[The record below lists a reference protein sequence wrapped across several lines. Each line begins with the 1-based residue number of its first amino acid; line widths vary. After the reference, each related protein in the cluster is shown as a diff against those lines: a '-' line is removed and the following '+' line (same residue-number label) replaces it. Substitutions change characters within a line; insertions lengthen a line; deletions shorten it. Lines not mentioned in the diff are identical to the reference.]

1 MPRKIA
7 LTLLATLLLLVFASY
22 YLILSPQRET
32 TADGLRK
39 RYSVL
44 MIVSDA
50 LRRDVLGCYGGQA
63 VTPNI
68 DRLAENGVLFE
79 NAYSTSPW
87 TAPSAVSMFTGN
99 YATTYTFSQ
108 LINTVQIHVPQSEHL
123 LVEFLKERGYLTH
136 MKIEND
142 QASIHGNLQGFE
154 SLPDVRQFEQTVP
167 VHMIEQIQSI
177 TGTFPGGSAAYKN
190 SLIFLNHLFNMP
202 SDKYFFTLH
211 WMDDPHCPYS
221 PITKF
226 RTMIDVDRSSLTKP
240 EKHYSSCIKET
251 PELNVQEEKFIKDLY
266 AAEVESVDERVG
278 FALEILEQQNRIEN
292 TIIIFTSD
300 HGELFGEHGR
310 FGHGWFGHDC
320 HYFENLIRVPLI
332 IAGADL
338 PKGERRTTNVSL
350 IDLIPTLKDLL
361 GAEYEQDMQGRS
373 FAQVLLNKSKDN
385 RVMYFDDVREHDQVD
400 ALLDDKYKL
409 ICFEGD
415 KYELY
420 DLSIDAEEQHNLA
433 PLSPELAESIY
444 SQILK
449 IREENAIR
457 RSKNEAAFDASTDIL
472 DINKK
477 KMIEKLRSLGYIE

>member
-1 MPRKIA
+1 
-7 LTLLATLLLLVFASY
+7 
-22 YLILSPQRET
+22 
-32 TADGLRK
+32 
-39 RYSVL
+39 
-44 MIVSDA
+44 
-50 LRRDVLGCYGGQA
+50 
-63 VTPNI
+63 
-68 DRLAENGVLFE
+68 
-79 NAYSTSPW
+79 
-87 TAPSAVSMFTGN
+87 
-99 YATTYTFSQ
+99 
-108 LINTVQIHVPQSEHL
+108 
-123 LVEFLKERGYLTH
+123 
-136 MKIEND
+136 
-142 QASIHGNLQGFE
+142 
-154 SLPDVRQFEQTVP
+154 
-167 VHMIEQIQSI
+167 
-177 TGTFPGGSAAYKN
+177 
-190 SLIFLNHLFNMP
+190 
-202 SDKYFFTLH
+202 
-211 WMDDPHCPYS
+211 
-221 PITKF
+221 
-226 RTMIDVDRSSLTKP
+226 MIDVDRSSLTKP

-444 SQILK
+444 SQMLK